1 METHDNEK
9 HGLRRVWAAV
19 KNAVCST
26 WLVPVLCV
34 VAAVVLATTA
44 DILCPVPHFSRTM
57 IKVLNV
63 EFSVVYYSFP
73 LLLIWLV
80 ATCFLKQGWDKR
92 GWRILFSML
101 AGVSLFV
108 GWVMAGAFMQLHRGD
123 EAADDWVVPEG
134 VALEVPDNL
143 NVEDNAPSIVKR
155 LAGGTNRRVNDT
167 RLIVGIP
174 EEDFPVQAKNLEKLA
189 QQHPDLLRE
198 FISRAQLLDRQEYL
212 RAEEYDSGREPTKP
226 DYKCEIKLHSDT
238 LCDMDADEHPAPA
251 VNAVEQ
257 LGNGWSLACSV
268 YERPAAGDSP
278 AENERLRGY
287 AIQRLDAH
295 FAKLAESPA
304 METVDALLP
313 APQAPCLH
321 LVEGS
326 QPGIYKLTLWLPKDA
341 RMDGHYEIRA
351 YEYNTGRELNLDYP
365 PGPILQP
372 ASTCELANALVLK
385 KPKFVVHTGE
395 WGQFYGSRWQV
406 WFVPDK
412 GKSQLVRKLVCE
424 QLFLM
429 QGYGNMYG
437 E

>member
-1 METHDNEK
+1 METQNNEK
-9 HGLRRVWAAV
+9 HGLPRLWAAV

-26 WLVPVLCV
+26 WLVPALCV
-34 VAAVVLATTA
+34 VAAVALATTA

-57 IKVLNV
+57 LKVLNV
-63 EFSVVYYSFP
+63 EFSVVFYSIP

-101 AGVSLFV
+101 AGVPLFV
-108 GWVMAGAFMQLHRGD
+108 CMVMAGAFMQLHRGD

-143 NVEDNAPSIVKR
+143 NVEDNASSIVKR
-155 LAGGTNRRVNDT
+155 LAGGTNPRVNDA

-189 QQHPDLLRE
+189 QQYPDLLRE

-226 DYKCEIKLHSDT
+226 DYKCEIKLHSAP
-238 LCDMDADEHPAPA
+238 LCDMDADERPAPA

-268 YERPAAGDSP
+268 YLRPAASDSP

-287 AIQRLDAH
+287 AIQ
-295 FAKLAESPA
+295 
-304 METVDALLP
+304 
-313 APQAPCLH
+313 
-321 LVEGS
+321 
-326 QPGIYKLTLWLPKDA
+326 
-341 RMDGHYEIRA
+341 
-351 YEYNTGRELNLDYP
+351 
-365 PGPILQP
+365 
-372 ASTCELANALVLK
+372 
-385 KPKFVVHTGE
+385 
-395 WGQFYGSRWQV
+395 
-406 WFVPDK
+406 
-412 GKSQLVRKLVCE
+412 
-424 QLFLM
+424 
-429 QGYGNMYG
+429 
-437 E
+437 